1 MNLCSASSRH
11 MKNQTINNLT
21 VPQVVQAGI
30 IFLLI
35 ILFCV
40 VVNFSLLIPLLLFLV
55 ALYLFFMGKANVKT
69 FLRLGLLLAL
79 IVFITN
85 GVMNYTTISI
95 YYIPVAAIAML
106 VVLLLDDLQLAFI
119 SALVSSITVGILA
132 GHRFDLMMVY
142 FTGSLIGALSVKDAR
157 TRGKLINSFFFVVLV
172 QVTCVVLFHP
182 TKEFLV
188 SKDFISHYLQPLFVN
203 GVLSALGVMATLKIF
218 ENLFGV
224 VTNFSLLEL
233 SDFNHPLL
241 KRMILECPGTYHHS
255 LFVSNMSEAAA
266 DTIGANALLTRVGA
280 YYHDIGKL
288 EKPEYFTENQ
298 IFEHNRHDDLEPSM
312 SRLVILKHVKNGL
325 EMAKRYRLN
334 PIIADFITQHH
345 GTSLMYYF
353 YQKAIS
359 EVSENDKVNEEDFR
373 YPGPKP
379 QSRETAIVLLADS
392 VEGAC
397 RALEDPTPTRIKET
411 VSKIINNKFIDG
423 QLDECDLT
431 LRDLERISATFS
443 RILSGAYHTRVKYP
457 EKKDATANN
466 RKKSSEENSSPAVSP
481 RTKDQKDS

>member
-1 MNLCSASSRH
+1 
-11 MKNQTINNLT
+11 MKNQIINNPNT
-21 VPQVVQAGI
+21 AKI
-30 IFLLI
+30 LLAAAVFI
-35 ILFCV
+35 MIVLFCLV
-40 VVNFSLLIPLLLFLV
+40 VGFSLVIPLVLFLV
-55 ALYLFFMGKANVKT
+55 ALYLFYMDKAQSWI

-85 GVMNYTTISI
+85 AVMSYTSISI
-95 YYIPVAAIAML
+95 YYIPVPAVAML

-119 SALVSSITVGILA
+119 SALVSSMTVGLLA
-132 GHRFDLMMVY
+132 GNRFDLTMVY
-142 FTGSLIGALSVKDAR
+142 FTGSLIGALCVKGAR

-172 QVTCVVLFHP
+172 QATCVMLFHP
-182 TKEFLV
+182 NKEFIIT
-188 SKDFISHYLQPLFVN
+188 KDFVSLYLQPLFVN
-203 GVLSALGVMATLKIF
+203 GILSALGVMATLKIF

-266 DTIGANALLTRVGA
+266 DSIGANALLARVGA

-325 EMAKRYRLN
+325 DMAKRYKLN
-334 PIIADFITQHH
+334 PVITDFITQHH

-353 YQKAIS
+353 YQKA
-359 EVSENDKVNEEDFR
+359 VADTSENSKVNEEDFR

-397 RALEDPTPTRIKET
+397 RALEDPTPTRIEET

-423 QLDECDLT
+423 QLDECNLT
-431 LRDLERISATFS
+431 LKDLERINATFS

-457 EKKDATANN
+457 EKKDANTNN
-466 RKKSSEENSSPAVSP
+466 RKKSPEEHSSPSNSSDPKNP
-481 RTKDQKDS
+481 KDSLGA